1 MADLPILAYIEADK
15 RRDAGIATASAN
27 CPDWYGTALRQIEQF
42 RAQRAFGEDF
52 IFEDIVSAL
61 APLIG
66 RAPNR
71 HIQGA
76 VCMAAIRERLI
87 ELADKPYRKAKGLTK
102 NSHRN
107 PVYRWRFD
115 D

>member
-1 MADLPILAYIEADK
+1 MDSGLPLLDYIESDK
-15 RRDAGIATASAN
+15 RRDAGMATASAS
-27 CPDWYGTALRQIEQF
+27 CPDYYNLALLQIEQF
-42 RAQRAFGEDF
+42 RDQRAIGEDF
-52 IFEDIVSAL
+52 IFEDIVLAL

-76 VCMAAIRERLI
+76 VCMGAIKRKLI
-87 ELADKPYRKAKGLTK
+87 EPTERYRKATGLQK

-107 PVYRWRFD
+107 PVYRWCYG
-115 D
+115 